1 MRSRALHIA
10 LALLLLSQTVSAH
23 VWLDMASEP
32 ADAPMVSCHD
42 APEAAAPEPE
52 HGCCDEMDSATCLLA
67 CASVAAAFA
76 TPDVLPESA
85 FHAAE
90 NTVPNRLHSS
100 AQPRSIYRPPSI
112 S

>member
-23 VWLDMASEP
+23 AWLDMASQP

-42 APEAAAPEPE
+42 TPEAAAPQPD
-52 HGCCDEMDSATCLLA
+52 HGCCDEMHSATCLLA

-76 TPDVLPESA
+76 TPDVLPEPA
-85 FHAAE
+85 FHSAE
-90 NTVPNRLHSS
+90 NTVPNSLHSS
-100 AQPRSIYRPPSI
+100 AQPSSIYRPPSI
-112 S
+112 T